1 MRTILIA
8 AAAALPLLTG
18 GCLAKTAVDVVT
30 LPVKATGKAVDWTT
44 TSQSEAD
51 RNYGRKMRKQEA
63 REGRERKKAAER
75 CRKDPSQCGQYDGYR
90 AGYPAPQN

>member
-1 MRTILIA
+1 MRKILIA
-8 AAAALPLLTG
+8 TSTALPLLTG

-63 REGRERKKAAER
+63 REGRERKKAAEA
-75 CRKDPSQCGQYDGYR
+75 CKKDPSQCGTYEGYR

>member
-8 AAAALPLLTG
+8 TAAALPLLTG

-63 REGRERKKAAER
+63 REGRERKKAAEA
-75 CRKDPSQCGQYDGYR
+75 CKKDPSQCGTYEGYR

>member
-1 MRTILIA
+1 MRKVLIVTA
-8 AAAALPLLTG
+8 TVLSVSLG
-18 GCLAKTAVDVVT
+18 GCIAKTAVDVAT
-30 LPVKATGKAVDWTT
+30 LPVKAGSKAVDWTT

-63 REGRERKKAAER
+63 REGRERKKAAEA
-75 CRKDPSQCGQYDGYR
+75 CKKDPSQCGIYEGYR